1 MGSWGSAT
9 RPILRAVRGP
19 PEAWRCTGN
28 LAAMSKG
35 DGAGAPGAGNGA
47 FIAFRYR
54 NFRLM
59 WSASLLSS
67 SGTWLQNVAVPFVIY
82 RITESGAWLGF
93 TGFIAYLPMVF
104 TGPWGGSL
112 ADRYPRRTV
121 LLITG
126 TMQFLFTLLLAAAWA
141 AGVRSIAVIL
151 FLLLLSGIAG
161 GLGIASWQ
169 AFVTELVPREHLLN
183 AVTLNSAQFNAA
195 RAFGPALGGIVLAT
209 LGPGWSF
216 FINALTFLAM
226 VGALL
231 MVHVAKVVRP
241 KIEGRSRPVAE
252 MREALRYV
260 RTEAGIVVSLIV
272 VFALGFLGG
281 PLFNLL
287 VVFADDVY
295 KVGDGAYGLLAGCM
309 GAGAILVAP
318 LVAGRGSRIAR
329 SRLVAVAMVAYGV
342 ALIALG
348 LAPVAI
354 LGAAALFVAGA
365 GYLGISS
372 TLNTTVQLQVTEQMR
387 GKVLALYVIILTLG
401 MPLGSLLQGWLVDL
415 IGVQATVIAAGATFL
430 GVFLVLRFATTRLKA
445 MDDLSRGSL
454 GTQDDEQLHIAE
466 AESAEAAVDPI

>member
-1 MGSWGSAT
+1 MAEEEGVPT
-9 RPILRAVRGP
+9 
-19 PEAWRCTGN
+19 
-28 LAAMSKG
+28 KG
-35 DGAGAPGAGNGA
+35 KGT

-104 TGPWGGSL
+104 TGPWGGSI

-121 LLITG
+121 LMITG
-126 TMQFLFTLLLAAAWA
+126 TLQFAFTLLLAVAWA
-141 AGVRSIAVIL
+141 AGVRSIAAIL
-151 FLLLLSGIAG
+151 FLLLLSGVAG

-195 RAFGPALGGIVLAT
+195 RAFGPAVGGIVLAT

-231 MVHVAKVVRP
+231 MVRLPKVERPKVV
-241 KIEGRSRPVAE
+241 GRSHPMTE
-252 MREALRYV
+252 MREAVRYV
-260 RTEAGIVVSLIV
+260 RTEGGIVVSLII
-272 VFALGFLGG
+272 VFLLGFLGG

-309 GAGAILVAP
+309 GAGAILIAP
-318 LVAGRGSRIAR
+318 LVAGRGSTIAR
-329 SRLVAVAMVAYGV
+329 SRLVAIAMVAYGL

-348 LAPVAI
+348 LAPVPL

-372 TLNTTVQLQVTEQMR
+372 TLNTTVQLQVTEAKR

-401 MPLGSLLQGWLVDL
+401 VPLGSLVQGWLVDV
-415 IGVQATVIAAGATFL
+415 IGVQATVIGAGVTFL
-430 GVFLVLRFATTRLKA
+430 GVFAVLRFATSRLA
-445 MDDLSRGSL
+445 SMDDLSRGSL
-454 GTQDDEQLHIAE
+454 GTQDDAELRIAE